1 MNGHYLLMLT
11 KNTGIIIIQYPNNR
25 HNDLNPFEWTLE
37 EYNYTLNKL
46 FNLNINIDYKYQ
58 QNVGPFFFECIW
70 HFIFGENL
78 IFNPPIINN
87 KQLLYYTDIPF
98 KDYSIFYKLNKI
110 LTNTKLKYIVFLFRI
125 NMKILII

>member
-46 FNLNINIDYKYQ
+46 FNLNINIDYKY
-58 QNVGPFFFECIW
+58 
-70 HFIFGENL
+70 H
-78 IFNPPIINN
+78 
-87 KQLLYYTDIPF
+87 LYVKNRPYF
-98 KDYSIFYKLNKI
+98 SQKWSILPQ
-110 LTNTKLKYIVFLFRI
+110 R
-125 NMKILII
+125 